1 MHNIIHDT
9 FIISVH
15 PPGPEV
21 SISQRYAAD
30 YLTVGLEWSEENG
43 VSYNVSTEPQAAIAF
58 NGSSAIQ
65 FIALY
70 NTVYDVN
77 ITASSVICDTTH
89 TVTTT
94 AGFNYSESYN
104 IIAL

>member
-1 MHNIIHDT
+1 M
-9 FIISVH
+9 
-15 PPGPEV
+15 
-21 SISQRYAAD
+21 
-30 YLTVGLEWSEENG
+30 
-43 VSYNVSTEPQAAIAF
+43 SYNVSTEPQVAIAF

-70 NTVYDVN
+70 NTAYNVS
-77 ITASSVICDTTH
+77 ITASSVLCDTAH

-104 IIAL
+104 VIVFSYNVM

>member
-1 MHNIIHDT
+1 M
-9 FIISVH
+9 H

-21 SISQRYAAD
+21 STTVIGNAAD
-30 YLTVGLEWSEENG
+30 YLTVGLQWVEENG
-43 VSYNVSTEPQAAIAF
+43 VSYNVSTEPQVAIAF
-58 NGSSAIQ
+58 NGSLTSIQ

-70 NTVYDVN
+70 NTVYNVN
-77 ITASSVICDTTH
+77 ITASSVICDTAH